1 MGKGTKTRDTIL
13 EKAVDLASV
22 AGLDGVTIGALATQT
37 GLSKSGLFAH
47 FGSKENLEV
56 ETLRAAADRFVAL
69 VVAPALKQPA
79 GIPRVRALFDN
90 WVKWSAMHCS
100 RGGCLFVAA
109 AVELDDREGP
119 ARNFLVQKQREWLD
133 TIARVARR
141 AVETGKFREDLDDEQ
156 FAHDVYSVFLGYH
169 HARRLLRDEHAEER
183 ARNAR
188 SLFSIDRPDARAIG
202 IE

>member
-1 MGKGTKTRDTIL
+1 MGKGTKTRDAIL
-13 EKAVDLASV
+13 AQAVDLASV

-69 VVAPALKQPA
+69 VVTPALKQPA

-90 WVKWSAMHCS
+90 WVKWSVTHCA

-119 ARNFLVQKQREWLD
+119 ARDYLVEKQRQWLD
-133 TIARVARR
+133 TIARTTQR
-141 AVETGKFREDLDDEQ
+141 AVEVGDFRDDTDTEQ
-156 FAHDVYSVFLGYH
+156 FAYDLYSVFLGYH
-169 HARRLLRDEHAEER
+169 HARRLLRDPHAETR
-183 ARNAR
+183 ARNAFETLIR
-188 SLFSIDRPDARAIG
+188 NAR
-202 IE
+202 

>member
-1 MGKGTKTRDTIL
+1 MGKGSRTRGAIL
-13 EKAVDLASV
+13 AQAVDLASV

-69 VVAPALKQPA
+69 VVTPALKQPA

-90 WVKWSAMHCS
+90 WVKWSVTHCA

-119 ARNFLVQKQREWLD
+119 ARDYLVEKQRQWLD
-133 TIARVARR
+133 TIARTTQR
-141 AVETGKFREDLDDEQ
+141 AVEVGDFRDDTDTEQ
-156 FAHDVYSVFLGYH
+156 FAYDLYSVFLGYH
-169 HARRLLRDEHAEER
+169 HARRLLRDPHAETR
-183 ARNAR
+183 ARNAFETLIR
-188 SLFSIDRPDARAIG
+188 NAR
-202 IE
+202 

>member
-1 MGKGTKTRDTIL
+1 MGKGSRTRGAIL
-13 EKAVDLASV
+13 AQAVDLASV

-69 VVAPALKQPA
+69 VVTPALKQPA

-90 WVKWSAMHCS
+90 WVKWSVTHCA

-119 ARNFLVQKQREWLD
+119 ARDYLVQKQRQWLD
-133 TIARVARR
+133 TIARATQR
-141 AVETGKFREDLDDEQ
+141 AVEVGDFRDDTDTEQ
-156 FAHDVYSVFLGYH
+156 FAYDLYSVFLGYH
-169 HARRLLRDEHAEER
+169 HARRLLRDPRAETR
-183 ARNAR
+183 ARNAFET
-188 SLFSIDRPDARAIG
+188 LIQNAR
-202 IE
+202 

>member
-1 MGKGTKTRDTIL
+1 MGKGTRTREAIL

-79 GIPRVRALFDN
+79 GIPRVRALFEN
-90 WVKWSAMHCS
+90 WVHWSMMHCA

-119 ARNFLVQKQREWLD
+119 ARDYLVEKQRQWLG
-133 TIARVARR
+133 TIARAVQR
-141 AVETGKFREDLDDEQ
+141 AVEVGDFRDGTDAEQ
-156 FAHDVYSVFLGYH
+156 FAYDLYSVFLGYH
-169 HARRLLRDEHAEER
+169 HARRLLRDPHAETR
-183 ARNAR
+183 ARNAFET
-188 SLFSIDRPDARAIG
+188 LIQNAR
-202 IE
+202 